1 MVQPTA
7 TARAIAFML
16 LGVFAGIGLDTA
28 GKWLLQTY
36 PLAQFVF
43 LRSVF
48 GAIALTACA
57 A

>member
-1 MVQPTA
+1 
-7 TARAIAFML
+7 L
-16 LGVFAGIGLDTA
+16 LS
-28 GKWLLQTY
+28 TY